1 MGNRFYD
8 ITLILTF
15 VSLAIGMVNAAGVF
29 DPVTYA
35 EIDGQTWEYSDLET
49 IAANSGGDMGVLDY
63 FSLTVSWLATA
74 FSMVVQMIK
83 NMVYVYPLLTNVFML
98 PAWMAA
104 FVQGGVV
111 MVYMSFFIQFISR
124 FHWGSVDS

>member
-15 VSLAIGMVNAAGVF
+15 VSLAIGLVNAAGIF
-29 DPVTYA
+29 DPVTYS
-35 EIDGQTWEYSDLET
+35 EIDTAAFEYSDLET
-49 IAANSGGDMGVLDY
+49 IVANSGGEMGVLDY

-74 FSMVVQMIK
+74 FHMVVQIIK
-83 NMVYVYPLLTNVFML
+83 NMVYVYPLLTDVFML
-98 PAWMAA
+98 PTWVAG

-111 MVYMSFFIQFISR
+111 MIYVSFFIQFISR

>member
-15 VSLAIGMVNAAGVF
+15 VSLAIGLVNASGVF

-83 NMVYVYPLLTNVFML
+83 NMVYVYPLLTDVFML